1 MQSIGRLL
9 EQRLTENT
17 DDRSP
22 VQVAVAH
29 WLYCLV
35 RCNVKRGRA
44 FELDEVLATG
54 RADCLGY
61 AKLFSAIGNRFG
73 LELGIVEILV
83 DNMGRYVPHHANL
96 LNLDNKAYRFIDAWY
111 GSPNINH
118 RRIGALVGGKP
129 RVIHRDELAEISD
142 LKGLPDRCIEA
153 ITLYVRGNR
162 CLEKGEL
169 DEAIR
174 LYSEALMLY
183 PDNSRAFYNR
193 ALAHERKGAVE
204 AARLDYDKAFRD
216 EASLIRVLAKI
227 DELEPLITLDEKDIS
242 EEKQDIYLWHK
253 GFKTGVP
260 ASYEEIAQRNRIS
273 PESVQ
278 EIIVEVENLCTG

>member
-73 LELGIVEILV
+73 LEL
-83 DNMGRYVPHHANL
+83 
-96 LNLDNKAYRFIDAWY
+96 
-111 GSPNINH
+111 
-118 RRIGALVGGKP
+118 
-129 RVIHRDELAEISD
+129 
-142 LKGLPDRCIEA
+142 
-153 ITLYVRGNR
+153 
-162 CLEKGEL
+162 
-169 DEAIR
+169 
-174 LYSEALMLY
+174 
-183 PDNSRAFYNR
+183 
-193 ALAHERKGAVE
+193 
-204 AARLDYDKAFRD
+204 
-216 EASLIRVLAKI
+216 AKI
-227 DELEPLITLDEKDIS
+227 DELEPLIMLDEKDIS

-260 ASYEEIAQRNRIS
+260 ASYEEIARRNRIS
-273 PESVQ
+273 PESVK